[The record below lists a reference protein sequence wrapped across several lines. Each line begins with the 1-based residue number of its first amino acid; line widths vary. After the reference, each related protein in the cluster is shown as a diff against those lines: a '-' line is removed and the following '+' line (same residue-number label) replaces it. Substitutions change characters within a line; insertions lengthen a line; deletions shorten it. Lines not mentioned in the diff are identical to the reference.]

1 MVTKEEQRYGRNKET
16 TVDHTYIQSGEY
28 RKKFD
33 KLTEH
38 EKVNRLLYQK
48 AKEML
53 LHRSGTLIEDM
64 YWIDV
69 ESGEIVASVLDSKE
83 EQKIV
88 YSDNVKK
95 IIRKKDN
102 LITIH
107 THPFSMPPSIAD
119 FNSVY
124 SNHYRFGVII
134 CHDGRI
140 YKYYAKERLKEDL
153 QKLYMAIYFKKGYNE
168 EKAQLESLRMIQ
180 RNYDMNFEEV
190 S

>member
-1 MVTKEEQRYGRNKET
+1 MISKEEQRYGRNKET
-16 TVDHTYIQSGEY
+16 IVNHIYIQSGEY

-33 KLTEH
+33 KLTDDG
-38 EKVNRLLYQK
+38 KINKLLYQK

-53 LHRSGTLIEDM
+53 YHRSGTLLEDM
-64 YWIDV
+64 YWVDLKL
-69 ESGEIVASVLDSKE
+69 GKIVASVLDSKD
-83 EQKIV
+83 EQKII
-88 YSDNVKK
+88 YPDHVKEV
-95 IIRKKDN
+95 IGQSNN
-102 LITIH
+102 LITMH

-124 SNHYRFGVII
+124 SNHYCFGVII

-140 YKYYAKERLKEDL
+140 YKYFAKEKLKEDL